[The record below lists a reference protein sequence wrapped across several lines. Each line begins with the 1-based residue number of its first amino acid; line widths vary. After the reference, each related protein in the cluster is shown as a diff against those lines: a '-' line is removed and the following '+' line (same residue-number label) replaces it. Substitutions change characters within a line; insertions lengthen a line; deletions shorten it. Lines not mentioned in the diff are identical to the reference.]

1 MFADFLDVVFSEAPI
16 VRFFCVIMIKEKEVW
31 KQNEQ
36 KWSNETEGDQVDQ
49 TRPGGPDGTVADSL
63 VIH

>member
-1 MFADFLDVVFSEAPI
+1 
-16 VRFFCVIMIKEKEVW
+16 MIKEKEVW

-36 KWSNETEGDQVDQ
+36 KWSNKTKHHKIRETEGDQVDQ

-63 VIH
+63 ALDS